1 MGIFD
6 FLKKKKQSKEPEI
19 PVKNLDTGENLSAKK
34 IEQIQTGKIAFDQ
47 KEILNKINTK
57 NLSSMQKM
65 ALKLFQK
72 LPQNK
77 QEEIMRKA
85 MNPQEIMRNKDKV
98 LAQINEMVKSGQIDK
113 NQAELLKSQLGLR

>member
-1 MGIFD
+1 MGMFD
-6 FLKKKKQSKEPEI
+6 FLKKKKEKKEPEI
-19 PVKNLDTGENLSAKK
+19 PIENLDTGEKSSAK
-34 IEQIQTGKIAFDQ
+34 ETEVGKMALNQ
-47 KEILNKINTK
+47 SEILSQIDTK
-57 NLSSMQKM
+57 NLPRTQRM

-72 LPQNK
+72 LPQKK

-113 NQAELLKSQLGLR
+113 NQAEMLKSQLGLK

>member
-1 MGIFD
+1 MGILD
-6 FLKKKKQSKEPEI
+6 FLKKKKKEPKI
-19 PVKNLDTGENLSAKK
+19 PVENLDTGEKLSAK
-34 IEQIQTGKIAFDQ
+34 EAEMGKIALNQ
-47 KEILNKINTK
+47 NEILSQIDTK
-57 NLSSMQKM
+57 NLPRTQRM

-72 LPQNK
+72 LPRKK

-113 NQAELLKSQLGLR
+113 NQAEMLKSQLGLK